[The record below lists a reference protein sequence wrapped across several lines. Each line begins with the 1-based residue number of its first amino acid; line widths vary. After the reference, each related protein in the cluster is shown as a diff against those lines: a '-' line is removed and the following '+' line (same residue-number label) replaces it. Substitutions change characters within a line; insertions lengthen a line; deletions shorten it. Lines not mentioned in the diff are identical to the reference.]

1 MMSFGLS
8 RFARYTL
15 PPLILAGAAL
25 LSSCG
30 SGKPFLASDYR
41 FHQRGIVLICYSDS
55 HSTPDDVKAK
65 ADEICRQY
73 DRVAKLQLVQDEQ
86 CSWTEP
92 TRATFSCDPRPGETP
107 SPILQHL
114 APMRHDTPLP
124 P

>member
-1 MMSFGLS
+1 MSFGLS

-15 PPLILAGAAL
+15 PPLFLAGTML

-41 FHQRGIVLICYSDS
+41 FHQRGFVMICYSDS
-55 HSTPDDVKAK
+55 NTEQEVKAK
-65 ADEICRQY
+65 ADEVCRQY
-73 DRVAKLQLVQDEQ
+73 DRVAKLQLVQENQ
-86 CSWTEP
+86 CSWTQS
-92 TRATFSCDPRPGETP
+92 TRATFSCDARPGENP